1 MSAARSITAT
11 FALKRFTLTVS
22 ETGNGTVTSSPAGI
36 TCGTACATDYVINT
50 AVTLTASP
58 GADSLFTGWTGCDSV
73 SGAACTVTMTAA
85 RSVTASFSLKRFTL
99 TVSET
104 GNGTVTSSPAGITCG
119 TACASDY
126 ASNTVVTLTASP
138 GADPLFTGWT
148 GCDSVTGA

>member
-73 SGAACTVTMTAA
+73 AGATCTVTMTAA
-85 RSVTASFSLKRFTL
+85 RSVTASFALKRFTL
-99 TVSET
+99 TVGKT
-104 GNGTVTSSPAGITCG
+104 GLGNGTVTSSPPGINCG

-126 ASNTVVTLTASP
+126 VINTAVTLRASP
-138 GADPLFTGWT
+138 GL
-148 GCDSVTGA
+148 